1 MLLRKALVW
10 LIILSSSISLFAQK
24 QNQESNDLIAERFYN
39 LLLDGK
45 YGEARS
51 YFSKEMLEALDSTN
65 LAIVFLMMPNQFGSI
80 QSKENIIK
88 TPKGFYDQYQLP
100 LVFKERTIDIKILIN
115 PSGQVSSLQFIQVR
129 KREKYEYP
137 NYVDTI
143 KKAWKEEEIQ
153 FESSGL
159 IFKGS
164 LFIPQGKKVK
174 KTVILVH
181 GSGPNDRFSSIGP
194 NKIFKDIA
202 LFLAQNGIAVICYDK
217 RTYAFPGYGNKD
229 SLTVKEEVI
238 DDVNALISW
247 IKTNKKLKKSK
258 IYLAGHSL
266 GASLAARIANQNPEI
281 KALILLAPAASSL
294 EDLVI
299 DQIEY
304 LLSRSISSD
313 IEDSILLEMKKSR
326 DALKNYYQSGQYDTS
341 VDLFLNISLKYWDD
355 LNKNPFIESFKS
367 NNLPKLFC
375 FGGRDYQV
383 NPIQMRLFEN
393 ARISYSKF
401 LFFPDLNH
409 LFIYGS
415 GTPGPEEYE
424 EPGHFDREVLLN
436 ILQWI
441 NETKI

>member
-1 MLLRKALVW
+1 MFKIKALVW
-10 LIILSSSISLFAQK
+10 LILLTSSTSLFAQK
-24 QNQESNDLIAERFYN
+24 QNQWSNDLIAERFYN
-39 LLLDGK
+39 LLLDGN
-45 YGEARS
+45 YSEART

-65 LAIVFLMMPNQFGSI
+65 LAIIFLMMPNQFGSI
-80 QSKENIIK
+80 QDKEAIIK

-137 NYVDTI
+137 NYIDTI

-159 IFKGS
+159 ILKGN

-181 GSGPNDRFSSIGP
+181 GSGPSDRFSSIGP

-202 LFLAQNGIAVICYDK
+202 LFLASNGIAVICYDK
-217 RTYAFPGYGNKD
+217 RTYAFPGHGNRD
-229 SLTVKEEVI
+229 SMTVKEEVI
-238 DDVNALISW
+238 DDVNAAIQW
-247 IKTNKKLKKSK
+247 AKNHKKLKKSS

-281 KALILLAPAASSL
+281 KALILLAPAASPL
-294 EDLVI
+294 EDLII
-299 DQIEY
+299 DQIDY

-313 IEDSILLEMKKSR
+313 LEDSILMEMKKSR
-326 DALKNYYQSGQYDTS
+326 DALKNYYQTGVYDTS
-341 VDLFLNISLKYWDD
+341 VDLLLDISLTYWSD
-355 LNKNPFIESFKS
+355 LNKNPFLESFKN

-383 NPIQMRLFEN
+383 NPIQMRLYEN
-393 ARISYSKF
+393 AGINNSKYY
-401 LFFPDLNH
+401 FFPDLNH

-441 NETKI
+441 NETKL